1 MSLEPT
7 VSVVI
12 PTYNRAERLL
22 RALASV
28 ESQTHAPDE
37 VIVVDDGS
45 TDDTP
50 QQIPRAFPG
59 VRYLRQE
66 NRGVS
71 AARNRGIHEAGG
83 QWIAFLDSDDEWL
96 PQKLE
101 RQIDALKRNPEF
113 VLCHTNE
120 IWIRRGR
127 RVNPMKKHEKHGGNI
142 FKKCLPLC
150 IISPSSVL
158 LHREVFERIDTFDES
173 LPVCEDYDLWLRVS
187 AEYPAL
193 YLEEPLIVKHG
204 GHPDQL
210 SRRYWGMDRFRIRA
224 LEKMLRSDKLS
235 PGDRRAAVEALVDKI
250 DRYLPGTRKRGKW
263 EEVANYEEKKAH
275 YASLFNVGQPR
286 TLHPEARGVS

>member
-1 MSLEPT
+1 
-7 VSVVI
+7 VI
-12 PTYNRAERLL
+12 PTYNRADRLL
-22 RALASV
+22 RVLATV
-28 ESQTHAPDE
+28 ESQTRAPDE

-50 QQIPRAFPG
+50 QQIPRGFPR
-59 VRYLRQE
+59 VRYVRQE

-71 AARNRGIHEAGG
+71 AARNRGVHEAGG

-101 RQIDALKRNPEF
+101 RQLEALRQNPEF

-120 IWIRRGR
+120 VWIRRGR

-150 IISPSSVL
+150 VISPSSVL
-158 LHREVFERIDTFDES
+158 LDRKVFEHVGVFDES

-224 LEKMLRSDKLS
+224 LEKVLRSDKLS
-235 PGDRRAAVEALVDKI
+235 PGDRRAAVQALVDKI

-275 YASLFNVGQPR
+275 YASLFHVGQPSN
-286 TLHPEARGVS
+286 LQPDAKGVS